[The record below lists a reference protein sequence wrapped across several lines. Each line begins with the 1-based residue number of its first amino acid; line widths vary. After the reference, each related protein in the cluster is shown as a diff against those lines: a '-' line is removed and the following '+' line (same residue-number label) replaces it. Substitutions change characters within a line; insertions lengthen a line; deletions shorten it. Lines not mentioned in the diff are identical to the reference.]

1 MNRGT
6 GVEGVPRSRPPRE
19 PSNFRTVQIDHSIYG
34 DQQQKRNIPHCNG
47 ISKSDGDP
55 IEVGDAFQEVAD
67 LLARGY
73 LRILVAKKNIPK
85 TSRMSKP
92 EKFQAC
98 R

>member
-1 MNRGT
+1 MKRGA
-6 GVEGVPRSRPPRE
+6 GVGGVPRRRPPRE
-19 PSNFRTVQIDHSIYG
+19 PSNFRTDQIDHSIFG
-34 DQQQKRNIPHCNG
+34 DQQQKRNISHFNG

-55 IEVGDAFQEVAD
+55 IEVGDAFQEVAG

-73 LRILVAKKNIPK
+73 LRILLAKKNIPK
-85 TSRMSKP
+85 TSRRSKP